1 MMKSLIKKMNKTM
14 KINRMMKMRKN
25 KRPRTDSSL
34 TLKEPA
40 MTLNLRLNQKFQSQ
54 LNQERSFKMANNNEH
69 NKYDGN
75 VK

>member
-1 MMKSLIKKMNKTM
+1 MKSLMKKMNKTM

-25 KRPRTDSSL
+25 KRPRTDFSL

-40 MTLNLRLNQKFQSQ
+40 MTLNLRLNQRFQSQ
-54 LNQERSFKMANNNEH
+54 FSQEKSFKMANNNEH
-69 NKYDGN
+69 NKYDEN